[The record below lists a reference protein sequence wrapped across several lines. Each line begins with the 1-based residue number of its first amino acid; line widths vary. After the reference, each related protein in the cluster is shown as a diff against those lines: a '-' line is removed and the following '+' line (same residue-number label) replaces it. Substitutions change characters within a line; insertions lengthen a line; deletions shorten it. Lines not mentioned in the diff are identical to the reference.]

1 MKVGR
6 KSFLLTFALVA
17 LALAG
22 GSSAFAQNQSPTPCN
37 ATGPD
42 YSPDFSLNQACLYL
56 NGENNNSASTAYPS
70 FQPPI
75 APAPPNVSNVLR
87 LTPNVQYQGGSAW
100 FQTPQPVSS
109 PFTTTFT
116 FQLSPNVGNGADG
129 IAFLIQ
135 NSGLTALGPTAC
147 GEGFAGDVP
156 SPAGCT
162 PIPENTITQ
171 TGIASSIAFRFNSHS
186 QGVGGGTQ
194 TNDPGVNNVS
204 IQSCPGMAPNSIT
217 AACQLAVYPFLQIDF
232 ADGNVH
238 TVIITY
244 VLTPSASQT
253 ACTVNDA
260 PSPCLDVNLDGTDL
274 FPTGVPF
281 DMTTLGLT
289 SGTAYVGF
297 TGATG
302 SLTDNQDILSWVF
315 TPQGQTQTLQPGVPA
330 TYNFQNPQGQT
341 AYTYQATLSN
351 NSSPTTTTVTPIYPN
366 TPSYPYTCDTLIQQ
380 TYPGAHCVVYTD
392 LGTGVSDSPVMFE
405 VTCPNLPQDQCNPF
419 SASLGTSYTL
429 SPNNSL
435 NSCINTNSCTGQPN
449 APDPFPGWVKFA
461 GPDSTH
467 PCTPPQSGT
476 LVQSNQIS
484 GFIVDTITR
493 GGSGGTGSCWIAT
506 YDMPQCTS
514 PGQQNCEAL
523 PGISIAAPT
532 NGLIV
537 AAGSTV
543 PTSYSCSN
551 PTSSQSSTSSVG
563 PYLTT
568 ASCTQ
573 SIGTG
578 SCTQSASGLSCT
590 GSFTAPSQAGTYQFT
605 VTGTDS
611 GENGTTQTVSYT
623 VVAPTNLQIL
633 NLGPPGPIANG
644 GYIEYAIGVADL
656 GPANADGVVVT
667 DALPSNT
674 TFVSGSGSNV
684 SCGIVNKKLSCSTTP
699 IQCSATGGTVTCSV
713 GTLAP
718 LSISD
723 LNGGAMTIKVQVTA
737 EPTTTCGTK
746 PCTINTATVS
756 AINTDTNSNP
766 SSTVKTTW

>member
-6 KSFLLTFALVA
+6 KSFLFTLVL
-17 LALAG
+17 LALAVA
-22 GSSAFAQNQSPTPCN
+22 GSSTASAQTPCN
-37 ATGPD
+37 ATVPD
-42 YSPDFSLNQACLYL
+42 YFPDFSSNQACLDL
-56 NGENNNSASTAYPS
+56 NGESGSSPSTAYPS

-75 APAPPNVSNVLR
+75 APAPQNVSTVLQ
-87 LTPNVQYQGGSAW
+87 LTPNSQFQGGSAW
-100 FQTPQPVSS
+100 FQTPQPVAS

-116 FQLSPNVGNGADG
+116 FQLNPAQGADG
-129 IAFLIQ
+129 IAFVIQ
-135 NSGLTALGPTAC
+135 NSSLTALGPTGC
-147 GEGFAGDVP
+147 GEGFAGDLSYP
-156 SPAGCT
+156 PGCT
-162 PIPENTITQ
+162 PIAANSETQ
-171 TGIASSIAFRFNSHS
+171 TGITNSIAFRFDSYS

-194 TNDPGVNNVS
+194 ANDPGVNNVT
-204 IQSCPGMAPNSIT
+204 IQSCPGMAANSIT
-217 AACQLAVYPFLQIDF
+217 AACQLAVYPFSQVDF

-238 TVIITY
+238 TATITY
-244 VLTPSASQT
+244 VLTPTAAQT
-253 ACTVNDA
+253 ACTVTGA
-260 PSPCLDVNLDGTDL
+260 PSPCLDVILDGTDL

-289 SGTAYVGF
+289 GGAAYVGF

-302 SLTDNQDILSWVF
+302 GLTDNQDILSWIF
-315 TPQGQTQTLQPGVPA
+315 TPQGQTQTV
-330 TYNFQNPQGQT
+330 TTGQT
-341 AYTYQATLSN
+341 TTYSFANNAYNYTAQLTSG
-351 NSSPTTTTVTPIYPN
+351 SPTTTTVTPIYSPN
-366 TPSYPYTCDTLIQQ
+366 CDALLQP

-392 LGTGVSDSPVMFE
+392 LGTGSDSPVMFE
-405 VTCPNLPQDQCNPF
+405 VTCPNLPNDQCNPF
-419 SASLGTSYTL
+419 SANLGTSYTL

-435 NSCINTNSCTGQPN
+435 NSCINTNSCNGTLS

-461 GPDSTH
+461 GPDSAH

-476 LVQSNQIS
+476 LNESNQIS
-484 GFIVDTITR
+484 AFSVDTITR
-493 GGSGGTGSCWIAT
+493 GGSGGTGSCWVAT

-514 PGQQNCEAL
+514 AGQQNCEAL
-523 PGISIAAPT
+523 AGITITAPT
-532 NGLIV
+532 SGLIV
-537 AAGSTV
+537 AAGQTV

-551 PTSSQSSTSSVG
+551 PASSVPNITNNLPSGPVG
-563 PYLTT
+563 PYLIA

-573 SIGTG
+573 SSGTQN
-578 SCTQSASGLSCT
+578 SPCQQTANGLSCT

-611 GENGTTQTVSYT
+611 GENGTTQNVNYT

-633 NLGPPGPIANG
+633 NIGPPGPIANG
-644 GYIEYAIGVADL
+644 GYITYAIGVADL

-667 DALPSNT
+667 DTLPTNT

-684 SCGIVNKKLSCSTTP
+684 SCDIVNKKFSCSTTP
-699 IQCSATGGTVTCSV
+699 IQCSASGSTVTCSV

-723 LNGGAMTIKVQVTA
+723 LNGGAMTIKLEVMT